1 MAVYGT
7 WLDHHMVV
15 SVHCMVACVQ
25 CASGD
30 LQPVT
35 GDLSPIHAVVLDT
48 MKSDEWN
55 GTGSMEN

>member
-48 MKSDEWN
+48 MKSDE
-55 GTGSMEN
+55 

>member
-1 MAVYGT
+1 MYGT
-7 WLDHHMVV
+7 WLEHHTVA
-15 SVHCMVACVQ
+15 SVHCMMRVQ

-48 MKSDEWN
+48 MKSDE
-55 GTGSMEN
+55 